1 MKNERVSK
9 DLFFDCFG
17 EEQTET
23 ILSHGRL
30 EILGNHTDHNHG
42 LSLVG
47 AASIGITATFAK
59 RSDGWIRFKSNG
71 YRMMEIDLSDLAP
84 RKTEEGTSSGI
95 IRGVCRRMKDLG
107 YEIGTGFSAAADSD
121 IFPGAGVS
129 SSACFESLVVGII
142 SHLYNADKV
151 TPLEMAKIGQYA
163 ENVYFGKPCGILD
176 QIGTSFG
183 GLCYVDFKDP
193 ENPVVESLPFPFQ
206 LDVVLIN
213 TGGSHANLTDYYAS
227 IPADMK
233 EVAKGVFGVNYL
245 REVDPKTF
253 LSRIS
258 QPTVGVSERAKL
270 RAQHFF
276 DENLRVLTARKAILT
291 GDLITFLDCVT
302 KSQLSSKVFL
312 ANTMVP
318 DQYKGSPQEGVDL
331 AAQHIEGGA
340 VRIMGGGFAGSCI
353 AFVPKNA
360 TDRFIAA
367 MSKIYGDGN
376 VLRME
381 MPEGGPRVI

>member
-1 MKNERVSK
+1 MKNERISK

-17 EEQTET
+17 DQETKT

-59 RSDGWIRFKSNG
+59 REDNWIRLKSAG
-71 YRMMEIDLSDLAP
+71 YPMIEIDLNDLEL
-84 RKTEEGTSSGI
+84 RKKELGTSSGLV
-95 IRGVCRRMKDLG
+95 RGICRRMKELG
-107 YEIGTGFSAAADSD
+107 YSVGTGFSAAADSD

-129 SSACFESLVVGII
+129 SSACFESLIVGII
-142 SHLYNADKV
+142 SYLYNDNKV
-151 TPLEMAKIGQYA
+151 SSLEMAKIGQYA

-193 ENPVVESLPFPFQ
+193 NNPIVEPLHFPFN

-213 TGGSHANLTDYYAS
+213 TGGSHANLTNYYAS

-233 EVAKGVFGVNYL
+233 EVAKGVFGCEYL
-245 REVDPKTF
+245 REVDPKDF
-253 LSRIS
+253 MSKMSR
-258 QPTVGVSERAKL
+258 PTIGVSERAKL

-276 DENLRVLTARKAILT
+276 DENLRVLSARKAICL
-291 GDLITFLDCVT
+291 DDPLTFLDCVA

-318 DQYKGSPQEGVDL
+318 GQYQGSPQECVDL
-331 AAQHIEGGA
+331 ASQHVEGGA

-353 AFVPKNA
+353 AFIPKNA
-360 TDRFIAA
+360 TERFIEA
-367 MSKIYGDGN
+367 MSKIYGSSN

-381 MPEGGPRVI
+381 MPEGGPRVY